1 VSRPATPE
9 EEPLVTVVIT
19 TYNRPTYLRKAVE
32 TVEEQRYAPIELLVV
47 DDHSETPASEVLA
60 DVSPDVHS
68 FEIRRHAENRGAN
81 AARNT
86 GVDAA
91 NGEYIAFLDDDDRW
105 DAEKLSKQVARFR
118 AVGDDV
124 GLVYV
129 GRKGTMEGRVH
140 DTVIPERIEGDVT
153 KAVLCRNVVGTQS
166 AVMVRADL
174 AKETP
179 FDERFKRWADLEWYV
194 ALSTKCDFEPVGEP
208 LVIYE
213 YDAHNRISDDY
224 STLLQSYAL
233 FVEKYRDLAA
243 EYGPLFERKMLGWTA
258 YRVGSASI
266 NDRNYEVAR
275 RFFLKAVQ
283 HYPFEPKFHLY
294 AGVTLGGSVTHRAAQ
309 TVSRLVS
316 AGPAVV
322 D

>member
-1 VSRPATPE
+1 MSRTDPHADD
-9 EEPLVTVVIT
+9 PLVTVIIT
-19 TYNRPTYLRKAVE
+19 TYDRPAYLRTAVE
-32 TVEEQRYAPIELLVV
+32 TVSEQEYAPVELVVV
-47 DDHSETPASEVLA
+47 DDCSEVPASEVL
-60 DVSPDVHS
+60 DGVSPDVHS
-68 FEIRRHAENRGAN
+68 FEIRRHSENRGAN

-86 GVDAA
+86 GVEAA
-91 NGEYIAFLDDDDRW
+91 TGEYIAFLDDDDRW
-105 DAEKLSKQVARFR
+105 DPEKLSKQVARFR
-118 AVGDDV
+118 TVGDDV

-129 GRKGTMEGRVH
+129 GRKGEMDGSVH
-140 DTVIPERIEGDVT
+140 DVVIPDPVDGDVT

-166 AVMVRADL
+166 AVMVRSDL

-194 ALSTKCDFEPVGEP
+194 ALSTKCEFEPIGEA
-208 LVIYE
+208 LVTYE

-224 STLLQSYAL
+224 DNLLESYGL

-266 NDRNYEVAR
+266 NDRNYQVAR

-283 HYPFEPKFHLY
+283 HYPFEPTFLLY
-294 AGVTLGGSVTHRAAQ
+294 AGVTLGGRTTHRLAQ
-309 TVSRLVS
+309 ATNRLV
-316 AGPAVV
+316 AGSSVPK
-322 D
+322 